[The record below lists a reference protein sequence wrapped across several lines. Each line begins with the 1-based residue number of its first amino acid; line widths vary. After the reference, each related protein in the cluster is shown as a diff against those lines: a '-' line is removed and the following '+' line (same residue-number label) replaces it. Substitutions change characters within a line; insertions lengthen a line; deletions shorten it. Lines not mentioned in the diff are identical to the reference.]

1 MGGLIYSPGGV
12 RTQQLTLT
20 LVPAA
25 ANPRDSSFLPF
36 TAKTHTYP
44 PDSACCEL
52 TPAYMVFPAL
62 LHLASLCPGHPGVA
76 ERVRLILLCTPRTG
90 TGLLSEKHLEEQKDG
105 QKDWVDMGK
114 KLGHL

>member
-1 MGGLIYSPGGV
+1 M
-12 RTQQLTLT
+12 
-20 LVPAA
+20 
-25 ANPRDSSFLPF
+25 PF
-36 TAKTHTYP
+36 TAKTHTHP

-52 TPAYMVFPAL
+52 TPAYMVLPAL
-62 LHLASLCPGHPGVA
+62 LHLASLCPGRAGVA